1 MFLILIP
8 TYNNIIKLY
17 SYYDAIRQKIVKKSR
32 DKYFKYFNSTIV
44 VEFILN
50 KTFNIDEKN
59 FSVNKD

>member
-8 TYNNIIKLY
+8 TYNNIIKVYLN
-17 SYYDAIRQKIVKKSR
+17 YYALRQKIAKKSR
-32 DKYFKYFNSTIV
+32 DKHFKYFNSTIV

>member
-17 SYYDAIRQKIVKKSR
+17 SNYDAIRQKIVKKSR

>member
-8 TYNNIIKLY
+8 TYNNIIKVY
-17 SYYDAIRQKIVKKSR
+17 SNYDALRQKIVKKSR
-32 DKYFKYFNSTIV
+32 DKYFKYFNSTII

-59 FSVNKD
+59 FLVN

>member
-8 TYNNIIKLY
+8 TYNNIIKIN
-17 SYYDAIRQKIVKKSR
+17 SNYDGLRQKIAKKSR

-50 KTFNIDEKN
+50 KTFNINEKN
-59 FSVNKD
+59 FSVNKN

>member
-8 TYNNIIKLY
+8 TYNNIIKVY
-17 SYYDAIRQKIVKKSR
+17 SYYDALRQKIVKKSR
-32 DKYFKYFNSTIV
+32 DKYFKYFTSTIV

>member
-8 TYNNIIKLY
+8 TYNNIIKVY
-17 SYYDAIRQKIVKKSR
+17 SNYDALRQKIVKKSR
-32 DKYFKYFNSTIV
+32 DKYFKYFNSTII